1 MEAIK
6 KITTVDQANAL
17 VGKETLH
24 PLVTVLDFAM
34 CSPME
39 YIRMNLGLYGIFLKD
54 IKNADIVYGR
64 HQYDYQQGTLIF
76 IAPGQIVGLGSRQ
89 EGELFQPTGWG
100 LMFHPDFLHGTSL
113 SKHIKDCTFFSYG
126 IHEALHT
133 SDEERR
139 TIIDCLKKI
148 EKELTR
154 SIDKH
159 SKKLIASNIELLLN
173 YCERFYDRQ
182 FITRDHVNKDILTRF
197 ENILNDY
204 FQSGKASEEG
214 IPTVTFCASKL
225 NLSANYFGDL
235 IKKESGKTAQEYIQQ
250 KIIEVA
256 KEQIFDFSKSIAEVS
271 YQLGFKYPQ
280 HFIRLFKQKVGYTP
294 KEYRTL
300 N

>member
-24 PLVTVLDFAM
+24 PLVTVLDFSK

-89 EGELFQPTGWG
+89 EGEIFQPTGWG

-113 SKHIKDCTFFSYG
+113 SKHIKDCTFFSYA

-133 SDEERR
+133 SDEERK

-182 FITRDHVNKDILTRF
+182 FITRDHANKDILTRF
-197 ENILNDY
+197 ETILNDY
-204 FQSGKASEEG
+204 FQSGKASEDG

-225 NLSANYFGDL
+225 NLSPNYFGDL

>member
-24 PLVTVLDFAM
+24 PLVTVLDFSK

-89 EGELFQPTGWG
+89 EGEIFQPTGWG

-113 SKHIKDCTFFSYG
+113 SKHIKDCTFFSYA

-133 SDEERR
+133 SDEERK

-182 FITRDHVNKDILTRF
+182 FITRDHANKDILTRF
-197 ENILNDY
+197 ETILNDY
-204 FQSGKASEEG
+204 FQSGKASEDG

-225 NLSANYFGDL
+225 NLSSNYFGDL